1 MSMLKNSTLVLTRA
15 MSLAAVA
22 FTDRGETQRHL
33 KVAQALNGND

>member
-22 FTDRGETQRHL
+22 FTGRDETQRHL
-33 KVAQALNGND
+33 IEVQALNGND